1 MSTERHSIRYGRQT
15 IAFTVERRARRT
27 LEIAVEPDATVVVSA
42 PLGASMKAIAE
53 KVCKRA
59 AWIRRQQNFFSQ
71 YQPRTPERRF
81 IAGETHLYLGRQ
93 YRLKVIP
100 HVEAGVKL
108 TRGFVLVQSK
118 EPDRAERTRHLVE
131 GWYRSR
137 AHAKFRERL
146 EASLV
151 RFPEPEAF
159 RPYGLIVRRM
169 RQRWGS
175 LSPSL
180 RLVLNRR
187 LIEAPVDAIDYV
199 ITHELC
205 HIAEPHHGS
214 AFFALL
220 DRILPDWPSRKES
233 LERRMA

>member
-27 LEIAVEPDATVVVSA
+27 LEIAVEPDATVAVAA
-42 PLGASMKAIAE
+42 PHGASMEAIAE
-53 KVCKRA
+53 KVGKHA
-59 AWIRRQQNFFSQ
+59 AWVQRQQRFFSQ
-71 YQPRTPERRF
+71 YQPPTPERRF

-93 YRLKVIP
+93 HRLKVVR
-100 HVEAGVKL
+100 HVQAGVKL
-108 TRGFVLVQSK
+108 TRGFIVVQSR
-118 EPDRAERTRHLVE
+118 EPQRTERTRQLVE
-131 GWYRSR
+131 DWYRIR
-137 AHAKFRERL
+137 AQAKLAERL
-146 EASLV
+146 EASLT
-151 RFPEPEAF
+151 RFPEPDSF
-159 RPYGLIVRRM
+159 RPRGLIVRRM

-180 RLVLNRR
+180 RLLLNRR

-205 HIAEPHHGS
+205 HIAEPHHGPG
-214 AFFALL
+214 FFALL
-220 DRILPDWPSRKES
+220 DRILPDWPRRKER